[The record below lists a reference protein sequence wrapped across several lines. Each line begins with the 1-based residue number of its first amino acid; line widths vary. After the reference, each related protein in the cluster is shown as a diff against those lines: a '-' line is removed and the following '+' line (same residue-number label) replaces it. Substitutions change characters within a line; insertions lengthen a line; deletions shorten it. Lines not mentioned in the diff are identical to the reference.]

1 MAWMPAWTGPCA
13 GENACLPKHLLEE
26 ETLSAIATPP
36 PAKAAPLFT
45 LDLGDNGGR
54 LAPTDHA
61 ELMRWIQGEQNFW
74 IWIQQ
79 QSFGSHENLQREALG
94 HINEALNY
102 AQQHQLDVSRDR
114 IQQAFLQRKLPHSS
128 TPLAKRVDA
137 YRKEAG
143 EQAASYFL
151 AVVMNP
157 ATSRAPIQATEF
169 AAWRGV
175 FDGLLERFQMPQAA
189 AKGKKAAAEQSL
201 DQLRAKTEQLLG
213 EKTEVYDA
221 LHREYQSLAESIRS
235 ATATQAS
242 GFESAQGQ
250 RQSDFDQLKADHEKA
265 MEALRKT
272 FREELAL
279 RAPAEYWKTK
289 RDGHHKWAWVTGVVS
304 FSAIG
309 GAAVGLG
316 WQVHDLLVK
325 TPANTVPDTWRL
337 AVLALIGVF
346 TVWALR
352 LVVRMFLSHL
362 HLLTDAGERV
372 VMVHTYLSLLEG
384 DRLSSKEDRQLIL
397 QALFRPAADGIVKDE
412 GVPFSL
418 AEALTRSGKP

>member
-1 MAWMPAWTGPCA
+1 MHG
-13 GENACLPKHLLEE
+13 LPRGLREQ
-26 ETLSAIATPP
+26 TLSEIATPP

-61 ELMRWIQGEQNFW
+61 ELVRWIQTEQNFW

-94 HINEALNY
+94 QFNEALNC
-102 AQQHQLDVSRDR
+102 AQQSQQHFQSNPQHSQQQLDICRDR
-114 IQQAFLQRKLPHSS
+114 IQQALLQRKLPHSS

-151 AVVMNP
+151 AVGMNP
-157 ATSRAPIQATEF
+157 ATSRVQIQATEF

-175 FDGLLERFQMPQAA
+175 VEGLLERFQMPQTA

-213 EKTEVYDA
+213 EKTEAYDA

-235 ATATQAS
+235 AAATQAS

-250 RQSDFDQLKADHEKA
+250 RESDFDKLKVDHERA

-289 RDGHHKWAWVTGVVS
+289 RDGHHKWAWVTGTVS

-309 GAAVGLG
+309 GAAAVLG

-325 TPANTVPDTWRL
+325 TPAGAVPDTWRL

-372 VMVHTYLSLLEG
+372 VMVQTYLSLLEG
-384 DRLSSKEDRQLIL
+384 DRLTSKEDRQLIL

>member
-1 MAWMPAWTGPCA
+1 MS
-13 GENACLPKHLLEE
+13 E
-26 ETLSAIATPP
+26 IATPP
-36 PAKAAPLFT
+36 PAKAPPLFT

-61 ELMRWIQGEQNFW
+61 ELIRWIQVEQNFW

-79 QSFGSHENLQREALG
+79 RNFGNHENFQREALG
-94 HINEALNY
+94 QINEALNF
-102 AQQHQLDVSRDR
+102 AQESQQHLQSNPQHSQQRLEVSRDR
-114 IQQAFLQRKLPHSS
+114 IQQAFQQRKLPHSS
-128 TPLAKRVDA
+128 TPMAKRVEA

-151 AVVMNP
+151 AVSMNP
-157 ATSRAPIQATEF
+157 SNGQPQFQAVDLP
-169 AAWRGV
+169 AWRGL
-175 FDGLLERFQMPQAA
+175 FEGLMERFQVPQAV

-201 DQLRAKTEQLLG
+201 DQLRAKTEQMLG
-213 EKTEVYDA
+213 EKTEAYDA
-221 LHREYQSLAESIRS
+221 LHREYQSLAESIR
-235 ATATQAS
+235 AAAGTQAS
-242 GFESAQGQ
+242 GFETAQGQ
-250 RQSDFDQLKADHEKA
+250 RQSDFDQLKAEHEKA

-289 RDGHHKWAWVTGVVS
+289 RDGHLKWAWVTGGVS
-304 FSAIG
+304 FVGIG
-309 GAAVGLG
+309 GAAALLA
-316 WQVHDLLVK
+316 WQIHDLLNK
-325 TPANTVPDTWRL
+325 TPSGSAPETWRL

-372 VMVHTYLSLLEG
+372 VMVQTYLSLLEG
-384 DRLSSKEDRQLIL
+384 DHLTSKEDRQLIL

>member
-1 MAWMPAWTGPCA
+1 MS
-13 GENACLPKHLLEE
+13 EN
-26 ETLSAIATPP
+26 ATPP
-36 PAKAAPLFT
+36 PAKAPPLFA
-45 LDLGDNGGR
+45 LDLEGNGGR

-61 ELMRWIQGEQNFW
+61 ELVRWIETEQSFW

-79 QSFGSHENLQREALG
+79 QSFGNHENLQREALSQ
-94 HINEALNY
+94 INEALNC
-102 AQQHQLDVSRDR
+102 ARQSQQHIQSNPQHSQQQLDMSRDR

-128 TPLAKRVDA
+128 TPMAKRVDA

-151 AVVMNP
+151 AVAVNP
-157 ATSRAPIQATEF
+157 ATSRGPIQATEF

-175 FDGLLERFQMPQAA
+175 FDGLLERFQMPQAV

-213 EKTEVYDA
+213 EKTEAYDA

-235 ATATQAS
+235 EAATQAS
-242 GFESAQGQ
+242 GFESAQGR
-250 RQSDFDQLKADHEKA
+250 RQSEFDQLKAEHDGA

-289 RDGHHKWAWVTGVVS
+289 RSGHLKWASITGGVS
-304 FSAIG
+304 FIGIG
-309 GAAVGLG
+309 GAAAGLG

-325 TPANTVPDTWRL
+325 TPAGTVPETWRL

-372 VMVHTYLSLLEG
+372 VMVQTYLSLLEG
-384 DRLSSKEDRQLIL
+384 EGITREDRQLIL

-418 AEALTRSGKP
+418 AEALTRSGKQ

>member
-1 MAWMPAWTGPCA
+1 MS
-13 GENACLPKHLLEE
+13 E
-26 ETLSAIATPP
+26 IATPP
-36 PAKAAPLFT
+36 PAKAPPLFT

-61 ELMRWIQGEQNFW
+61 ELVRWIQVEQNFW

-79 QSFGSHENLQREALG
+79 RNFGNHENFQREALG
-94 HINEALNY
+94 QINEALNL
-102 AQQHQLDVSRDR
+102 AQESQQHLQSNPQHSQQRLEASRDR

-128 TPLAKRVDA
+128 TPMAKRVEA

-151 AVVMNP
+151 AVSMNP
-157 ATSRAPIQATEF
+157 SNGQPQFQA
-169 AAWRGV
+169 ADLPAWRGL
-175 FDGLLERFQMPQAA
+175 FEGLMERFQMPLAA
-189 AKGKKAAAEQSL
+189 TKGKKAAAEQSL
-201 DQLRAKTEQLLG
+201 DQLRLKTEQMLG
-213 EKTEVYDA
+213 EKTEAYDV
-221 LHREYQSLAESIRS
+221 LHRDYQSLAEAIRS
-235 ATATQAS
+235 AATSQTS

-250 RQSDFDQLKADHEKA
+250 RQSEFDQLKAEHEKA

-289 RDGHHKWAWVTGVVS
+289 RDGHLKWAWVTGAVS
-304 FSAIG
+304 FAGIG
-309 GAAVGLG
+309 GAAAVLGL
-316 WQVHDLLVK
+316 QIHDLLVK
-325 TPANTVPDTWRL
+325 TPAGTVPETWRL

-372 VMVHTYLSLLEG
+372 VMVQTYLSLLEG
-384 DRLSSKEDRQLIL
+384 DHLTSKEDRQLIL
-397 QALFRPAADGIVKDE
+397 QALFRPASDGIVKDE

>member
-1 MAWMPAWTGPCA
+1 
-13 GENACLPKHLLEE
+13 
-26 ETLSAIATPP
+26 LSEITTTP

-45 LDLGDNGGR
+45 LDLADNGGR

-61 ELMRWIQGEQNFW
+61 ELIRWLQMEQNFW
-74 IWIQQ
+74 IWVQQ
-79 QSFGSHENLQREALG
+79 HNFGSHESIQREALG
-94 HINEALNY
+94 QINEALNF
-102 AQQHQLDVSRDR
+102 AQQSQQHIQSSPQHSQQQLDVSRDR
-114 IQQAFLQRKLPHSS
+114 IQQTFLHRKLPHSS

-151 AVVMNP
+151 AVGMNP
-157 ATSRAPIQATEF
+157 ATSRSQIQATEF
-169 AAWRGV
+169 AAWRGI
-175 FDGLLERFQMPQAA
+175 FEGLLERFQVPQAG
-189 AKGKKAAAEQSL
+189 AKAKKAAAEQSL
-201 DQLRAKTEQLLG
+201 DQLRGKTEQLLG
-213 EKTEVYDA
+213 EKTEAYDA

-235 ATATQAS
+235 AAATQAS
-242 GFESAQGQ
+242 GFESSQGQ
-250 RQSDFDQLKADHEKA
+250 RQSDFDQLKAEHEKA

-279 RAPAEYWKTK
+279 RAPAEYWKAK
-289 RDGHHKWAWVTGVVS
+289 RDGHFKWARVAGGVS
-304 FSAIG
+304 FIGIG
-309 GAAVGLG
+309 GAAAGLG

-325 TPANTVPDTWRL
+325 TPASTVPETWRL
-337 AVLALIGVF
+337 GVLALIGVF

-372 VMVHTYLSLLEG
+372 VMVQTYLSLLEG
-384 DRLSSKEDRQLIL
+384 DHLSSKEDRQLIL

-418 AEALTRSGKP
+418 AEALTRSGKA